1 MRRPGKKGSP
11 LRYTSTLFTVGCESH
26 DAFVPGLAMP
36 VAPCAL
42 RCPSRPHLF
51 ARERLLPGNPAGPDT
66 AHAGNTGTPPGER
79 SGLAGAG
86 HSPAACAR
94 PCRLYTAL
102 NPVHGSLPCT
112 RPWRLLQGPA
122 AWTQRLLPGNQ
133 RAALAAGGAW
143 CGERQTRRKNAAG
156 QHSRDTDWRGAAA
169 SGAFILRLCHDGK
182 PHRPAFLGKLSP
194 ACARPP
200 RRAARREPARP
211 RATATRRARGGVPRD
226 GEREP
231 RGQRERDPNEGER
244 ETPALP
250 PPVPP
255 PPAPPRE
262 GPAAELPWAGRQWEQ
277 AEAAQRLR
285 RSLAHP
291 GDKKP
296 ENLRESKTE
305 MPSIQIQC
313 L

>member
-102 NPVHGSLPCT
+102 YPVHGPEACYRALQPGHSGSSPATSALLWPPGELGAGNAKPGGKTQRDSTAETRTGGEPRPRGPLSSGSAMTGSPTALLSLGNFPPRVLGLPAGQPGGSLHGPEPPRQGGRGAACPETERGSRGGRGNGIRT
-112 RPWRLLQGPA
+112 RERGKPLLCLLLSHR
-122 AWTQRLLPGNQ
+122 RLLPRGKGRRRSCPGRGGSGN
-133 RAALAAGGAW
+133 RPRRHSASAALWHTLG
-143 CGERQTRRKNAAG
+143 TRSRK
-156 QHSRDTDWRGAAA
+156 T
-169 SGAFILRLCHDGK
+169 
-182 PHRPAFLGKLSP
+182 
-194 ACARPP
+194 
-200 RRAARREPARP
+200 
-211 RATATRRARGGVPRD
+211 
-226 GEREP
+226 
-231 RGQRERDPNEGER
+231 
-244 ETPALP
+244 
-250 PPVPP
+250 
-255 PPAPPRE
+255 
-262 GPAAELPWAGRQWEQ
+262 
-277 AEAAQRLR
+277 
-285 RSLAHP
+285 
-291 GDKKP
+291 
-296 ENLRESKTE
+296 
-305 MPSIQIQC
+305 
-313 L
+313 

>member
-1 MRRPGKKGSP
+1 
-11 LRYTSTLFTVGCESH
+11 
-26 DAFVPGLAMP
+26 MP

-102 NPVHGSLPCT
+102 YPVHGSLPCT
-112 RPWRLLQGPA
+112 RPWSLLQGPA

-133 RAALAAGGAW
+133 RTAPAAGGAW

-231 RGQRERDPNEGER
+231 RGRGNGIRTRERGKPLLCLLLSHR
-244 ETPALP
+244 RLLP
-250 PPVPP
+250 
-255 PPAPPRE
+255 R
-262 GPAAELPWAGRQWEQ
+262 GKGR
-277 AEAAQRLR
+277 R
-285 RSLAHP
+285 RSCP
-291 GDKKP
+291 GRGSSGNRP
-296 ENLRESKTE
+296 RRHRASAALWHTLGTRSRKT
-305 MPSIQIQC
+305 
-313 L
+313 